1 MIDWF
6 IRRRLAAFERRY
18 GYDAGYARELLAFSR
33 PAFLRYAEVS
43 RMAAHRQDL
52 PLAAWYAAKVSA
64 ARAEDCGPCTQ
75 LAVDMAREEG
85 VDDAL
90 LRAVLRDDPQAMGE
104 DAALGWRYARA
115 AVARSPQVQDLRDE
129 VLRRW
134 GPRALA
140 SLALVVT
147 GTRMFPMLKVA
158 LGHGQACGRLVVGD
172 QAVQAADWQ
181 TGPAAAAALR

>member
-33 PAFLRYAEVS
+33 PAFMRYAEVS

-52 PLAAWYAAKVSA
+52 PLQAWYAAKVTA

-75 LAVDMAREEG
+75 LAVDMARDDG
-85 VDDAL
+85 VPDAL
-90 LRAVLRDDPQAMGE
+90 LRAVLRDDEPAMGE

-115 AVARSPQVQDLRDE
+115 AIARDAQVLDLRED

-147 GTRMFPMLKVA
+147 GTRMFPMLKYA
-158 LGHGQACGRLVVGD
+158 LGHGQACARVVVGG
-172 QAVQAADWQ
+172 QPVQP
-181 TGPAAAAALR
+181 PAWPAGAAALR